1 MKKNY
6 SLSWVVGVGD
16 QANGGNKKFPVWQ
29 DVDCYLDKVKRGK
42 GSLTLSIIGGPDTGL
57 QFLQVFSD
65 EGKYVLSLGA
75 DDGTDYVVRSY
86 LNPELKNSEYEIL
99 GDIWSGELV
108 CLDFSIVK
116 EAFEEFLLMGDVSLE
131 LLS

>member
-1 MKKNY
+1 MKNY

-42 GSLTLSIIGGPDTGL
+42 GSLTLGIVGGPDTGP

-65 EGKYVLSLGA
+65 EGKYILSLGE

-116 EAFEEFLLMGDVSLE
+116 EAFEEFFLIGNVSLE

>member
-1 MKKNY
+1 MKNY

-16 QANGGNKKFPVWQ
+16 QANGGNKKSPIWQ
-29 DVDCYLDKVKRGK
+29 DVDCYLNKVKSGK
-42 GSLTLSIIGGPDTGL
+42 GSLILSVVGGPDTGP

-65 EGKYVLSLGA
+65 EGKCVLSLGE
-75 DDGTDYVVRSY
+75 DDGADYVVRSY

-116 EAFEEFLLMGDVSLE
+116 EAFEEFFLVGDVRLE

>member
-1 MKKNY
+1 MKNY

-42 GSLTLSIIGGPDTGL
+42 GSLTLSIVGGPDIGP

-65 EGKYVLSLGA
+65 EGKYVLSLGE

-99 GDIWSGELV
+99 GDIWNGELV

-116 EAFEEFLLMGDVSLE
+116 EAFEEFFLIGDVSLK

>member
-1 MKKNY
+1 MKNY

-29 DVDCYLDKVKRGK
+29 DVDCYLDKIKRGK
-42 GSLTLSIIGGPDTGL
+42 GSLTLSIVGGSDTGP

-65 EGKYVLSLGA
+65 EGKYVLSLGE

-86 LNPELKNSEYEIL
+86 FNPELKNSEYEIL

-116 EAFEEFLLMGDVSLE
+116 EAFEEFFLIGDVSLE

>member
-1 MKKNY
+1 MKNY

-42 GSLTLSIIGGPDTGL
+42 GSLTLSIIGGPDTGP

-65 EGKYVLSLGA
+65 EGKYVLSLGE

-116 EAFEEFLLMGDVSLE
+116 ETFEEFFLMGDVSLE
-131 LLS
+131 LLN

>member
-1 MKKNY
+1 MKNY
-6 SLSWVVGVGD
+6 SLSWVIGIGG
-16 QANGGNKKFPVWQ
+16 QAHGGNKKLPAWQ
-29 DVDCYLDKVKRGK
+29 DVDFYLDKIKKGD
-42 GSLTLSIIGGPDTGL
+42 GSLTLSVVGSDVGP

-65 EGKYVLSLGA
+65 EGKYVLSLGE
-75 DDGTDYVVRSY
+75 DDGADYIVRSY
-86 LNPELKNSEYEIL
+86 FNPELKNSEYEVL

-116 EAFEEFLLMGDVSLE
+116 KAFETFFLTGDVSLD

>member
-1 MKKNY
+1 MKNY

-16 QANGGNKKFPVWQ
+16 HANGGNKKFPVWQ
-29 DVDCYLDKVKRGK
+29 DVDCYLDKIKRGK
-42 GSLTLSIIGGPDTGL
+42 GSLTLSIVGGSDTGP

-65 EGKYVLSLGA
+65 EGKYVLSLGE

-116 EAFEEFLLMGDVSLE
+116 EAFEEFFLIGDVSLE

>member
-1 MKKNY
+1 MKNY

-29 DVDCYLDKVKRGK
+29 DVDCYLDKIKRGK
-42 GSLTLSIIGGPDTGL
+42 GSLTLSIVGGSDTGP

-65 EGKYVLSLGA
+65 EGKYVLSLGE

-86 LNPELKNSEYEIL
+86 FNPELKNSEYEIL

-108 CLDFSIVK
+108 CLDFSIVR
-116 EAFEEFLLMGDVSLE
+116 EAFEEFFLIGDVSLE

>member
-1 MKKNY
+1 MKNY

-16 QANGGNKKFPVWQ
+16 QANGGNKKFPAWQ
-29 DVDCYLDKVKRGK
+29 DIECYLDKINRGN
-42 GSLTLSIIGGPDTGL
+42 GSLTLNILGGADAGP
-57 QFLQVFSD
+57 QFLQLFSD
-65 EGKYVLSLGA
+65 EGKYALSLGQ

-86 LNPELKNSEYEIL
+86 LNPALKGNEYEIL

-116 EAFEEFLLMGDVSLE
+116 KAFAEFFLMGDVGLE

>member
-1 MKKNY
+1 MKTY

-16 QANGGNKKFPVWQ
+16 EAHGGNKKLPTWL
-29 DVDCYLDKVKRGK
+29 DVDCCLDKIKKGK
-42 GSLTLSIIGGPDTGL
+42 GSLTLSIAGGPDIGPQL
-57 QFLQVFSD
+57 LQVFSD
-65 EGKYVLSLGA
+65 EGKYVLSLGE
-75 DDGTDYVVRSY
+75 DDGMDYIIRSY
-86 LNPELKNSEYEIL
+86 FNPELKNNEYEIL

-116 EAFEEFLLMGDVSLE
+116 EAFETFFSTGNVSLE

>member
-1 MKKNY
+1 MKNY

-29 DVDCYLDKVKRGK
+29 DVDCYLDKIKRGK
-42 GSLTLSIIGGPDTGL
+42 GSLTLSIVGGSDTGP

-65 EGKYVLSLGA
+65 EGKYVLSLGE

-116 EAFEEFLLMGDVSLE
+116 EAFEEFFLIGDVSLE

>member
-1 MKKNY
+1 MKNY

-16 QANGGNKKFPVWQ
+16 QANGGNKKLPDWQ
-29 DVDCYLDKVKRGK
+29 DIDYYLDEIKEGK
-42 GSLTLSIIGGPDTGL
+42 GSLTLSIVGGPNIGL
-57 QFLQVFSD
+57 QLLQVFSD
-65 EGKYVLSLGA
+65 EGKYILSLGE
-75 DDGTDYVVRSY
+75 DDGADYVVRSY

-99 GDIWSGELV
+99 GDVWSGELV

-116 EAFEEFLLMGDVSLE
+116 EAFEEFLLTGDVSLN